1 MTMYDL
7 NKILGAVLGSA
18 LLLMVVNEVANF
30 LVHPIIPA
38 KAAIA
43 IEGMAEKATTE
54 MTVKDAAPTLSLA
67 ALLAVA
73 DAGKGAKTAKKC
85 KACHSFKKGGK
96 NKVGPALFGVLGR
109 GKAGGAGFGYSTAM
123 KDKGGDWSYADMDAF
138 LSKPMSYIPG
148 TKMAFKGLSKP
159 GDRANLM
166 LFMRQN
172 HDAPPA
178 LPAE

>member
-1 MTMYDL
+1 MRRATSLASRCPSTRAPSSSRTSRREAAPARPAGDRGPSIPTERSSIIGRLDGKVVLISGVARSQGRSHALRFAEEGADVIGFDQNGEDL
-7 NKILGAVLGSA
+7 NNVDEIL
-18 LLLMVVNEVANF
+18 
-30 LVHPIIPA
+30 
-38 KAAIA
+38 K
-43 IEGMAEKATTE
+43 
-54 MTVKDAAPTLSLA
+54 
-67 ALLAVA
+67 
-73 DAGKGAKTAKKC
+73 
-85 KACHSFKKGGK
+85 
-96 NKVGPALFGVLGR
+96 
-109 GKAGGAGFGYSTAM
+109 AM

-178 LPAE
+178 MPAE